1 MDLLTIL
8 LKGLVGGSLVVV
20 FALFGEVIR
29 PRSLA
34 GLTSSAPSIATA
46 SLLVTLLT
54 SGALM
59 ALNLSLGMIAGAVGF
74 VVWCLV
80 GARAVDRFG
89 SIRGSLVATVAWFVA
104 AAVLWVL
111 FLQ

>member
-1 MDLLTIL
+1 MDIVTIL
-8 LKGLVGGSLVVV
+8 LKGVVGGSLVVV
-20 FALFGEVIR
+20 LALLGEVIR

-34 GLTSSAPSIATA
+34 GLTSSAPTIATA

-74 VVWCLV
+74 VVWCTV
-80 GARAVDRFG
+80 GGRAVDRLG
-89 SIRGSLVATVAWFVA
+89 SITGSLVATVAWFVSVS
-104 AAVLWVL
+104 VLWVL